1 MHLSINSPDQQLFE
15 GNVQKLTLPGSS
27 GLFQVLK
34 DHAPLVTTLQQ
45 GKILYQVDTKEHTL
59 ALEKGLVEINSNQ
72 VTILVETNLI

>member
-1 MHLSINSPDQQLFE
+1 
-15 GNVQKLTLPGSS
+15 
-27 GLFQVLK
+27 VLK

-59 ALEKGLVEINSNQ
+59 ALEKGLVEINNNQ